1 MGGVWGRTA
10 VQRVE
15 RHFILAAYIEQTI
28 RADAPARRKRRR
40 APGADGGRVSA
51 MARHPIKTVAMVIR
65 RERPR
70 AVALARELA
79 GWLRGRHLAI
89 LAEPEA
95 AAQLGAEPAEHEAL
109 ALRAD
114 LIVVL
119 GGDGTLLSIAR
130 LVGERETPILGINM
144 GGLGFLTEITTEEAQ
159 ATLARV
165 LAGDYETDRRITLEA
180 TVEAHGEVHRESFR
194 ALNDVVINKRAIGRM
209 LELGVIAGGQRF
221 TTYRADG
228 LIIATPT
235 GSTAYALSAGG
246 PIVFPS
252 LEVVVLAPI
261 CPHTLSNR
269 PVVLPDSFDI
279 EVRIKSADDDGAIL
293 TVDGQQTA
301 RLASADALHVRRG
314 RHPVVL
320 VRSSHAYFEIWRNK
334 LRWG

>member
-1 MGGVWGRTA
+1 
-10 VQRVE
+10 
-15 RHFILAAYIEQTI
+15 
-28 RADAPARRKRRR
+28 
-40 APGADGGRVSA
+40 
-51 MARHPIKTVAMVIR
+51 MVVR

-70 AVALARELA
+70 AIAIAHELA
-79 GWLRGRHLAI
+79 VWLRGRHLTT
-89 LAEPEA
+89 LAEPEV
-95 AAQLGAEPAEHEAL
+95 AAQLGAEAADREDL

-130 LVGERETPILGINM
+130 LVGERETPILGINL
-144 GGLGFLTEITTEEAQ
+144 GGLGFLTEITIEEAQ

-165 LAGDYETDRRITLEA
+165 LAGEYEVDRRITLEA
-180 TVEAHGEVHRESFR
+180 TVETRAAGARADRENFR
-194 ALNDVVINKRAIGRM
+194 ALNDVVINKRALGRM
-209 LELGVIAGGQRF
+209 LELNVVAGGERF
-221 TTYRADG
+221 CSYRADG

-252 LEVVVLAPI
+252 LDVVVLAPI

-279 EVRIKSADDDGAIL
+279 EVRLKTDDNGAML
-293 TVDGQQTA
+293 AVDGQQTA
-301 RLASADALHVRRG
+301 PIASNDSLRVRRG
-314 RHPVVL
+314 KSPVVL
-320 VRSSHAYFEIWRNK
+320 VRSSHSYFEIWRNK